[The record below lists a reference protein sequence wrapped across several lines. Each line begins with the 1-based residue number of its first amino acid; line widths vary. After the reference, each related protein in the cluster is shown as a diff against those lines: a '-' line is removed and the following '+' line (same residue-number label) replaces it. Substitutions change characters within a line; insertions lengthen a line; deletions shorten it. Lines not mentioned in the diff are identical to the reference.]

1 MARDDAC
8 FGVPDLRRREQG
20 FLTVNALEG
29 VYHPRVLNSAWM
41 PSWPG
46 ASVRLLSCV
55 TIHSG
60 DQEVKALIARRQRTE
75 RSRPSR
81 AWLRRP
87 PLHRLR
93 SVRLPE
99 PLDDPQFA
107 IILQP
112 EVEPANHAGRKVI
125 RWTS

>member
-46 ASVRLLSCV
+46 TSVRLLSCV

-87 PLHRLR
+87 PFTVSARCASRSRLT
-93 SVRLPE
+93 
-99 PLDDPQFA
+99 
-107 IILQP
+107 
-112 EVEPANHAGRKVI
+112 I
-125 RWTS
+125 RNSCLSYSEKLSRRT